1 MTPNQMG
8 VTKQQVQ
15 MQLDEF
21 KRQVVVKQKLLEI
34 QERRVAVCREAVA
47 RYDHDLFN
55 TMWEGFGNFSATS
68 FKRLADIVLW
78 DVGCKKRLYE
88 IDADQSQLMA
98 DNLRE
103 ELGQLNNA
111 VMEMTEIIHRMD
123 SGIVLPRLEKTPRS
137 NPGGN

>member
-1 MTPNQMG
+1 MTPQMG

-21 KRQVVVKQKLLEI
+21 KRQVVIKQRLLEI
-34 QERRVAVCREAVA
+34 QEQRAATCIEAEHAYEQRDRSVDRWDDA
-47 RYDHDLFN
+47 SRANWY
-55 TMWEGFGNFSATS
+55 
-68 FKRLADIVLW
+68 RLENV
-78 DVGCKKRLYE
+78 
-88 IDADQSQLMA
+88 QSQLMA

-111 VMEMTEIIHRMD
+111 VMEMTEIIHRMA
-123 SGIVLPRLEKTPRS
+123 SGIVLPRLEKTSRS